1 MGLDIYLYY
10 CEDRAT
16 SKAAEEA
23 HEAFSEKIWE
33 KFGDI
38 KYEHMT
44 EAQKN
49 ECSAECKANA
59 IELGLTGEYDSH
71 PAMMKIEQNS
81 AKYPDHMFKI
91 GYFRSSYNDGG
102 MERVLKNIGV
112 PALYDIFARNRGEEY
127 EFVPDWKAVRD
138 NASLAVASLRVKM
151 AEPISQYYPLFVSM
165 SFLSKP
171 SEYPSSQEAAVKI
184 FEKALPQLIERAAKP
199 DDPWGG
205 DYSSK
210 DGYFSVRGLQVFA
223 ALPGQGP
230 FHEQG
235 VYLMVKNDG
244 GKDGAHP
251 LTWYLNALEIVEETA
266 DYVLNQPNPQHFYIH
281 WSS

>member
-1 MGLDIYLYY
+1 MGLDVSLYY
-10 CEDRAT
+10 CADRAT
-16 SKAAEEA
+16 AKAAEEA
-23 HEAFSEKIWE
+23 HEAFTEAEWD
-33 KFGDI
+33 KFGDL
-38 KYEHMT
+38 KYEHIP
-44 EAQKN
+44 EAEKD
-49 ECSAECKANA
+49 ECSAACKANA
-59 IELGLTGEYDSH
+59 ISLGLTGEYESH
-71 PAMMKIEQNS
+71 PAMVKIEENS
-81 AKYPDHMFKI
+81 AKYPDHMYKI

-102 MERVLKNIGV
+102 IEHVMKNLGV
-112 PALYDIFARNRGEEY
+112 PALYDIFDRNRGEEY

-138 NASLAVASLRVKM
+138 NASLAVAALKAKM
-151 AEPISQYYPLFVSM
+151 AESISQYYPIFVGM

-184 FEKALPQLIERAAKP
+184 FEKALPQLLERAAKP
-199 DDPWGG
+199 DDSWGG

-223 ALPGQGP
+223 ALPGQGL

-235 VYLMVKNDG
+235 VYLMVKND

-266 DYVLNQPNPQHFYIH
+266 DYVLTQPDPQHFYIH
-281 WSS
+281 WSA